1 MKTNLQ
7 DSGDPSLHSGFR
19 LAAQTPRK
27 RLNLSITN
35 LLLYRATSACAK
47 YQSILRESG
56 KAVKASRETAP
67 SWKVC
72 PTDQLKRV
80 LPFRFQISLLSEVAK
95 GVRHRAPGT
104 KMTEKGVR
112 V

>member
-1 MKTNLQ
+1 VV
-7 DSGDPSLHSGFR
+7 
-19 LAAQTPRK
+19 QTPRK

-35 LLLYRATSACAK
+35 RLLYQLSPTSACAK
-47 YQSILRESG
+47 YPSILRESG

-67 SWKVC
+67 SCEVC
-72 PTDQLKRV
+72 PTNQLKRV

-104 KMTEKGVR
+104 KMTKKGVR